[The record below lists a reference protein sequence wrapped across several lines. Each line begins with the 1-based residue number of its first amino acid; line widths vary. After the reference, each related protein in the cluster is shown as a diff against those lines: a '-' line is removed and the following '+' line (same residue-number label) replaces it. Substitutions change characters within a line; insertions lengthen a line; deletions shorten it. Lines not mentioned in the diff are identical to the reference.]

1 MRFDKLMCMENS
13 FCYDRSF
20 GVCFSTR
27 VSGRLWDKFSSRRH
41 RCSLSI
47 CAPTQTRSAHV
58 HSEAEICCRHVDSLV
73 RRAMRWLLGPLGVDS
88 NNVFFFSIPWCV
100 SLG

>member
-47 CAPTQTRSAHV
+47 CRARTQ
-58 HSEAEICCRHVDSLV
+58 
-73 RRAMRWLLGPLGVDS
+73 
-88 NNVFFFSIPWCV
+88 
-100 SLG
+100 